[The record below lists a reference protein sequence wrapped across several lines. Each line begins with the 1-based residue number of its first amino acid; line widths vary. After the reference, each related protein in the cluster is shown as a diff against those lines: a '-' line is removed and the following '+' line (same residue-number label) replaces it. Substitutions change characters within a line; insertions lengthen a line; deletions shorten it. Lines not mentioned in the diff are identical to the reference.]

1 MLQLSFFMFSFR
13 EHKSEFLLLV
23 LSLAP
28 RGLSPGTPVFP
39 SPEEPTLR
47 NFNSMWNAGLSER
60 EHKSEFLLLVL
71 SLAPRGLSPGTPV
84 FPSPEEPTLRNAG
97 TSINEFLRTPKC
109 YVGKQITNFQ
119 LQIRSC
125 LNDSS

>member
-47 NFNSMWNAGLSER
+47 NFNSMWNAG
-60 EHKSEFLLLVL
+60 
-71 SLAPRGLSPGTPV
+71 
-84 FPSPEEPTLRNAG
+84 
-97 TSINEFLRTPKC
+97 TSFNEFLRTPKC
-109 YVGKQITNFQ
+109 SVGKQITNLR

-125 LNDSS
+125 LNDFSKAHCLVRV

>member
-47 NFNSMWNAGLSER
+47 NFSSMW
-60 EHKSEFLLLVL
+60 
-71 SLAPRGLSPGTPV
+71 
-84 FPSPEEPTLRNAG
+84 NAG
-97 TSINEFLRTPKC
+97 TSINEFLRTPKG

>member
-28 RGLSPGTPVFP
+28 RGLSPGIPVFL

-47 NFNSMWNAGLSER
+47 NFYSMWNAG
-60 EHKSEFLLLVL
+60 
-71 SLAPRGLSPGTPV
+71 
-84 FPSPEEPTLRNAG
+84 
-97 TSINEFLRTPKC
+97 TSFNEFLRTAKC
-109 YVGKQITNFQ
+109 SVGKQITNLQ

-125 LNDSS
+125 LNEFS

>member
-28 RGLSPGTPVFP
+28 RGLSPGIPVSL

-47 NFNSMWNAGLSER
+47 NFNSMWNAG
-60 EHKSEFLLLVL
+60 
-71 SLAPRGLSPGTPV
+71 
-84 FPSPEEPTLRNAG
+84 
-97 TSINEFLRTPKC
+97 TSFNEFLRTPKC
-109 YVGKQITNFQ
+109 SVGKQITNLQ

-125 LNDSS
+125 LNEFS